1 MSKLILEWSA
11 LANDIT
17 DRCLWNVKKNEE
29 KKMNKSNDYCRWYE
43 NMKIIK
49 YVYVFHNSVSLFA
62 LSSGKKYNR
71 NSESTIY
78 VLAFYASFFFLVHLY
93 INLII
98 FSLGFDRSSGSF
110 VFYESIKISVTNRKV
125 ISGKVSHF
133 YICFFFLYLFNR
145 FSYLIHDESDI
156 NSW

>member
-1 MSKLILEWSA
+1 
-11 LANDIT
+11 
-17 DRCLWNVKKNEE
+17 
-29 KKMNKSNDYCRWYE
+29 
-43 NMKIIK
+43 MKIIK

-133 YICFFFLYLFNR
+133 YICFFFCIYLIDFR
-145 FSYLIHDESDI
+145 TLFTMKAILIHDNVANISEG
-156 NSW
+156 NVNKYHT